1 MNIQLSDH
9 FNYPKLLK
17 LTFPSMIMLVVT
29 SLYSVVDGFFISNY
43 AGKVSFAAVN
53 FIMPVLMIV
62 GSIGFM
68 MGTGG
73 GALIAKTL
81 GEQDGARANSIFSMV
96 VYLSILGGAFLTV
109 AGILFLKPVASLLG
123 AEGALLEE
131 SARYGRIV
139 LLAAP
144 AFILQFEFQ
153 CLFATANKPGLGLA
167 ITVAAGLTNAM
178 LDALF
183 VAVLPWGLPGA
194 AAATAIGQC
203 VGGVLPILYF
213 ARKNSSLL
221 RLGKFHFNGKALVH
235 VCLNG
240 SSELLSNISA
250 SIVGMLYNIQLLKYI
265 GADGV
270 AAYGV
275 LMYLAMVFNAIAV
288 GYSVEVAPVISYH
301 FGAGNTAELKNLK
314 KRCLVIVSGFS
325 LAVFALAITLSKL
338 LSSIFVG
345 YDPALFDLTVHAF
358 SIYSIS
364 FLFFGFTIFASSFFT
379 ALNDGSVSAAI
390 SFLRTLV
397 FQVLAILLL
406 PLLFKMEG
414 VWWSI
419 AMAELLALGASFLF
433 LRLFRR
439 KYGY

>member
-17 LTFPSMIMLVVT
+17 LMFPSMIMLVVT

-288 GYSVEVAPVISYH
+288 GYSVGVAPVISYH

-325 LAVFALAITLSKL
+325 LAMFALAITLSKL

-414 VWWSI
+414 IWWSI